1 MNNVLV
7 TGGSRGIGKAIS
19 ELFIK
24 NKYNVLSPN
33 RSDLDLSN
41 RNSIKEFISKYQHL
55 NIDVIINCAGVNFI
69 NTFDNISDDEL
80 DYSLQLNLISPLQLI
95 KGFVGSMKEKKYG
108 KIINIGSIWSVVSKS
123 GRTSYSISKHGLD
136 GITKTLAIELAPFNI
151 LVNTVCPGFTMTEMT
166 KKNNSDNEINQIK
179 KEIPLGRLA
188 LPEEIAEIVFF
199 LGSNKNTYITGQKV
213 IIDGGFTTQ

>member
-19 ELFIK
+19 ELFLK
-24 NKYNVLSPN
+24 NNYHVFAPN
-33 RSDLDLSN
+33 RTELDLSN
-41 RNSIKEFISKYQHL
+41 RKSINAFLTKYKDL
-55 NIDVIINCAGVNFI
+55 NIDVIVNCAGVNFI
-69 NTFDNISDDEL
+69 NSFDKVSDDEI

-108 KIINIGSIWSVVSKS
+108 KIINISSIWSVVSKS

-166 KKNNSDNEINQIK
+166 KKNNSDNEIKQIVG
-179 KEIPLGRLA
+179 EIPLGRLA
-188 LPEEIAEIVFF
+188 LPQEIAELVVF
-199 LGSNKNTYITGQKV
+199 LGSNKNTYITGQKL